1 MVMAATTNAGASD
14 VSDSDVAKLHALGYA
29 QELRRRMGGFS
40 NFAVSFTIIC
50 VLSGCL
56 TLFGYGMNTGGPG
69 SMVWGWLVVGLMTL
83 VVAFGMAEICSSMP
97 TAGGLYYWSAKL
109 AKNQGPA
116 WSWFTGWFNLL
127 GQVAVTAGI
136 DFGMAQFLGAFLS
149 LVTGFTATPGHTVLL
164 YAGILLL
171 HALLNSVGVRLVSFL
186 ADVSAWW
193 IVLGGATIVAVLLI
207 VPAHHASASFV
218 FTHLVN
224 NTGFSGIFY
233 VVIIGLLMAQ
243 YTFTGFDASA
253 HLSEETHN
261 AAIAG
266 PKGIVKSVF
275 VSIIAGFVLL
285 IGVLFAIHGDYA
297 SALASP
303 TGEPPA
309 QIFIDAVGRRGGEL
323 LLLIVIIAQAFCGM
337 ASVTANSRMIY
348 AFSRDGAV
356 PGHRFWHRINPRTRT
371 PTNSVWFAA
380 VGAFILGA
388 PYLWSAT
395 AYGAVTSIATIG
407 LFIAYVIPTF
417 LRRRA
422 GADFVDGPWSLGKWS
437 PIIGWVGVIWVLV
450 ISVVL
455 MLPEDGPFNAITWKT
470 FNYAPIAV
478 GVVLL
483 FAGGYWLLSAK
494 NWFTGPR
501 VQGDEA
507 ALEAIE
513 AEFGQVEGILEAID

>member
-1 MVMAATTNAGASD
+1 M
-14 VSDSDVAKLHALGYA
+14 
-29 QELRRRMGGFS
+29 
-40 NFAVSFTIIC
+40 
-50 VLSGCL
+50 
-56 TLFGYGMNTGGPG
+56 
-69 SMVWGWLVVGLMTL
+69 
-83 VVAFGMAEICSSMP
+83 
-97 TAGGLYYWSAKL
+97 
-109 AKNQGPA
+109 
-116 WSWFTGWFNLL
+116 
-127 GQVAVTAGI
+127 
-136 DFGMAQFLGAFLS
+136 
-149 LVTGFTATPGHTVLL
+149 
-164 YAGILLL
+164 
-171 HALLNSVGVRLVSFL
+171 
-186 ADVSAWW
+186 
-193 IVLGGATIVAVLLI
+193 VLGIATIVATLFI

-224 NTGFSGIFY
+224 DTGFSGIFY
-233 VVIIGLLMAQ
+233 AVIIGLLMAQ

-275 VSIIAGFVLL
+275 VSIIAGFVL
-285 IGVLFAIHGDYA
+285 IVGILFAIHNDYA
-297 SALASP
+297 SVLVSA

-309 QIFIDAVGRRGGEL
+309 QIFIDAIGRRGGEL

-380 VGAFILGA
+380 VGAFILGV
-388 PYLWSAT
+388 PYLWSVT
-395 AYGAVTSIATIG
+395 AYGAITSIATIG

-422 GADFVDGPWSLGKWS
+422 GSDFVDGPWSLGKWS
-437 PIIGWVGVIWVLV
+437 PLVGWVGVLWVLA

-455 MLPEDGPFNAITWKT
+455 MLPEAGPFKSISWKT

-483 FAGGYWLLSAK
+483 FAGGYWVLSAK

-501 VQGDEA
+501 IQGDEA

-513 AEFGQVEGILEAID
+513 AEFGEVEKILEEID